1 MGTGYR
7 LSGRGEIVTEG
18 KFMDL
23 TKSKYPWARAA
34 LVITVEKAEQ
44 LM

>member
-7 LSGRGEIVTEG
+7 LSGRAEIITEG
-18 KFMDL
+18 EFMDL
-23 TKSKYPWARAA
+23 TKSKFPWARAA

-44 LM
+44 LL